1 MQIRFKEFRHWKTQ
15 LHHSNDLSYAKKY
28 DYVDISFIRWLTG
41 FYFKFQ
47 LLLPEILHFD
57 ERLKVNCVY
66 KMQLISVD
74 ESLKSQ
80 WDITQ
85 ENKTRNE
92 EESIKINEWNK
103 IHTKQQTNM
112 LRLSNNSFLLKQS
125 ALEYFTAEEGKHY
138 LLAFSLFVI
147 LLTNLKIVYLS

>member
-28 DYVDISFIRWLTG
+28 DYVDISF
-41 FYFKFQ
+41 YSKFQ
-47 LLLPEILHFD
+47 LLLPEILHSD

-125 ALEYFTAEEGKHY
+125 ALEYFTTEEGKHY

>member
-28 DYVDISFIRWLTG
+28 DYVDISLTG
-41 FYFKFQ
+41 FYSKFQ
-47 LLLPEILHFD
+47 LLLPEILHSD

-112 LRLSNNSFLLKQS
+112 LHLSNNSFLLKQS
-125 ALEYFTAEEGKHY
+125 ALEYFTTEEGKHY

>member
-28 DYVDISFIRWLTG
+28 DLVDISF
-41 FYFKFQ
+41 YSKFQ
-47 LLLPEILHFD
+47 LLLPEILHSD

-80 WDITQ
+80 WDITL
-85 ENKTRNE
+85 ENKMRNE
-92 EESIKINEWNK
+92 EESIKDQWMK
-103 IHTKQQTNM
+103 
-112 LRLSNNSFLLKQS
+112 
-125 ALEYFTAEEGKHY
+125 
-138 LLAFSLFVI
+138 
-147 LLTNLKIVYLS
+147 